1 MQPGSWQPGSQ
12 KEPAQTLEVTG
23 QHLSFFKMHK
33 PFTPAVPYQS
43 FTPQITPH
51 ACIPSNSKKNQ
62 SWSNVS
68 VIQRESVT
76 TLEKYIQV
84 STMQP
89 CVR

>member
-51 ACIPSNSKKNQ
+51 ACILSNSKKK
-62 SWSNVS
+62 SELVKCLCHPKGISH
-68 VIQRESVT
+68 
-76 TLEKYIQV
+76 
-84 STMQP
+84 
-89 CVR
+89 